1 MNKKIALVLS
11 GGGAR
16 GIAHIGVIEELEKRG
31 YEITSIA
38 GTSMGALVGGMYAAG
53 KLEEYKKWMCSL
65 DKMKVFSLV
74 DFTFSADG
82 IVKGDKV
89 LNAIKEFVPDTNI
102 EDLKIAYSA
111 TAADIE
117 NHKEIVYRSGSL
129 YEAIRAS
136 IAIPMVITPVIKD
149 NAIIVDGG
157 VVNNLPISNVSRN
170 KGDLLVAVYVNANV
184 PPVKLKISKKEE
196 KEKKSVYLKKLNEFY
211 EHLNIIS
218 PKTKKERI
226 GYFTLID
233 KTIVS
238 ASLQLV
244 QLSIEKNPPD
254 ILVNIS
260 RDTCGTYDFYRAEE
274 LVEIGRQSAV
284 KTLDE
289 FEKEILV
296 QVETT
301 I

>member
-1 MNKKIALVLS
+1 MKKKVALVLS

-31 YEITSIA
+31 YEINSIA

-53 KLEEYKKWMCSL
+53 KLEEFREWMCSL

-89 LNAIKEFVPDTNI
+89 LNAIKDFVPDTNI

-117 NHKEIVYRSGSL
+117 NHKEIVYRTGSL

-136 IAIPMVITPVIKD
+136 IAIPMVITPVIKE

-157 VVNNLPISNVSRN
+157 VVNNLPISNVKRN
-170 KGDLLVAVYVNANV
+170 NGDLLVAVYVNANV
-184 PPVKLKISKKEE
+184 ETIKLKVSKKEE

-211 EHLNIIS
+211 EHVNIIS
-218 PKTKKERI
+218 PKLKKEKI

-233 KTIVS
+233 KAIVS

-244 QLSIEKNPPD
+244 QFSIEKNPPD

-274 LVEIGRQSAV
+274 LVEIGRQSAI
-284 KTLDE
+284 KILNE
-289 FEKEILV
+289 FEKSSSSI
-296 QVETT
+296 
-301 I
+301 

>member
-1 MNKKIALVLS
+1 MKKKVALVLS

-31 YEITSIA
+31 YEINSIA

-53 KLEEYKKWMCSL
+53 KLEEFREWMCSL

-89 LNAIKEFVPDTNI
+89 LNAIKNFVPDTNI

-117 NHKEIVYRSGSL
+117 NHKEIVYRTGSL

-136 IAIPMVITPVIKD
+136 IAIPMVITPVIKE

-157 VVNNLPISNVSRN
+157 VVNNLPISNVKRN
-170 KGDLLVAVYVNANV
+170 NGDLLVAVYVNANV
-184 PPVKLKISKKEE
+184 ETIKLKVSKKEE

-211 EHLNIIS
+211 EHVNIIS
-218 PKTKKERI
+218 PKLKKEKI

-233 KTIVS
+233 KAIVS

-244 QLSIEKNPPD
+244 QFSIEKNPPD

-274 LVEIGRQSAV
+274 LVEIGRQSAI
-284 KTLDE
+284 KILNE
-289 FEKEILV
+289 FEKSSSSI
-296 QVETT
+296 
-301 I
+301 

>member
-1 MNKKIALVLS
+1 MKKKVALVLS

-31 YEITSIA
+31 YEINSIA

-53 KLEEYKKWMCSL
+53 KLEEFREWMCSL

-89 LNAIKEFVPDTNI
+89 LNAIKDFVPDTNI

-117 NHKEIVYRSGSL
+117 NHKEIVYRTGSL

-136 IAIPMVITPVIKD
+136 IAIPMVITPVIKE

-157 VVNNLPISNVSRN
+157 VVNNLPISNVKRN
-170 KGDLLVAVYVNANV
+170 NGDLLVAVYVNANV
-184 PPVKLKISKKEE
+184 EPIKLKVSKKVE

-211 EHLNIIS
+211 EHVNIIS
-218 PKTKKERI
+218 PKLKKEKI

-233 KTIVS
+233 KAIVS

-244 QLSIEKNPPD
+244 QFSIEKNPPD

-274 LVEIGRQSAV
+274 LVEIGRQSAI
-284 KTLDE
+284 KMLNE
-289 FEKEILV
+289 FEKSSSSI
-296 QVETT
+296 
-301 I
+301 

>member
-1 MNKKIALVLS
+1 MKKIALVLS

-16 GIAHIGVIEELEKRG
+16 GIAHIGVIEELQKRG

-53 KLEEYKKWMCSL
+53 KLEEYKLWMCSL

-89 LNAIKEFVPDTNI
+89 LNAIREFVPDTNI

-157 VVNNLPISNVSRN
+157 VVNNLPISNVKRY
-170 KGDLLVAVYVNANV
+170 KDDLLVAVYVNANV
-184 PPVKLKISKKEE
+184 QPIKLNISKKEE
-196 KEKKSVYLKKLNEFY
+196 KVKKSVYLQKLNEFY
-211 EHLNIIS
+211 EQLNIIS
-218 PKTKKERI
+218 PKPKKEKL

-238 ASLQLV
+238 ASLQMV
-244 QLSIEKNPPD
+244 QLTIEKYPPD

-260 RDTCGTYDFYRAEE
+260 RDTCGTYDFYKADE
-274 LVEIGRQSAV
+274 LIEIGRMAAIES
-284 KTLDE
+284 LDE
-289 FEKEILV
+289 FENEK
-296 QVETT
+296 
-301 I
+301 

>member
-1 MNKKIALVLS
+1 MKKKVALVLS

-31 YEITSIA
+31 YEINSIA

-53 KLEEYKKWMCSL
+53 KLEEYREWMCSL

-89 LNAIKEFVPDTNI
+89 LNAIKDFVPDTNI

-117 NHKEIVYRSGSL
+117 NHKEIVYRTGSL

-136 IAIPMVITPVIKD
+136 IAIPMVITPVIKE

-157 VVNNLPISNVSRN
+157 VVNNLPISNVKRN
-170 KGDLLVAVYVNANV
+170 NGDLLVAVYVNANV
-184 PPVKLKISKKEE
+184 EPIKLKVSKKVE

-211 EHLNIIS
+211 EHVNIIS
-218 PKTKKERI
+218 PKLKKEKI

-233 KTIVS
+233 KAIVS

-244 QLSIEKNPPD
+244 QFSIEKNPPD

-274 LVEIGRQSAV
+274 LVEIGRQSAI
-284 KTLDE
+284 KMLNE
-289 FEKEILV
+289 FEKSSSSI
-296 QVETT
+296 
-301 I
+301 